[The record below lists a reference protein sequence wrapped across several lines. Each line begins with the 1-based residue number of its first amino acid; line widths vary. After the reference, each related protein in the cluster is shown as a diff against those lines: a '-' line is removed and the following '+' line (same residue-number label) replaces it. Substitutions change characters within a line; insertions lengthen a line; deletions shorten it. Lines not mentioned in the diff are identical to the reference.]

1 MIRYLEHEEVNKNK
15 WDEAI
20 DASPNGMVY
29 AKSWYLDIVSP
40 GWQGL
45 IEDNYRS
52 VFPLTSRK
60 KFGFSYLYQP
70 FFTQQLGVFS
80 ESPINAETVEKILS
94 AIPDKF
100 RLTEI
105 QLNHRNKIGNSDFKS
120 SNLLTHHLHL
130 GNSYEEIQNKY
141 SENLKRNLKRAK
153 QNNLSITSDFSTGDV
168 ITLFRNNRGKG
179 VDTLKQKDY
188 DTLEKLVDAAHSRG
202 LINKFGVKFDGQ
214 LEAGAIFIRSNHEYI
229 FLFSA
234 TGERAKES
242 GSMAFI
248 IDHFIR
254 SRAGEKK
261 VLDFEGSMDPGLAR
275 FYKSFGSD
283 EVVYL
288 QIRKNNLPLPLRW
301 LKK

>member
-1 MIRYLEHEEVNKNK
+1 MIKYLEHDAVDKNK

-20 DASPNGMVY
+20 DASPIGMVY

-45 IEDNYRS
+45 IEDNYKS
-52 VFPLTSRK
+52 VFPLTWRK
-60 KFGFSYLYQP
+60 KFGIRYLYQP
-70 FFTQQLGVFS
+70 FFTQQLGLFS
-80 ESPINAETVEKILS
+80 DTIVDASFVQKFLA

-100 RLTEI
+100 RFIEI
-105 QLNHRNKIGNSDFKS
+105 QLNHGNNISSSGFTS
-120 SNLLTHHLHL
+120 SNFLTHHLPL
-130 GNSYEEIQNKY
+130 GSSYEEIQNKY

-153 QNNLSITSDFSTGDV
+153 QNNLSITSDFSTNDL
-168 ITLFRNNRGKG
+168 ITLFRNNRGRD
-179 VDTLKQKDY
+179 VETLKQKDY
-188 DTLEKLVDAAHSRG
+188 DTFERLVDASHSRG
-202 LINKFGVKFDGQ
+202 LINKFGVKLDNH

-242 GSMAFI
+242 GSMTYI

-254 SRAGEKK
+254 SRSGEKK
-261 VLDFEGSMDPGLAR
+261 VLDFEGSRDPGLAR

-301 LKK
+301 LK